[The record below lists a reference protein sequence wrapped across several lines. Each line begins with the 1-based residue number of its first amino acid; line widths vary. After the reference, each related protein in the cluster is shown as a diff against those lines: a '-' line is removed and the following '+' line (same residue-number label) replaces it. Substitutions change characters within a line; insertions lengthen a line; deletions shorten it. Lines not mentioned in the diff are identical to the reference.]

1 MLQIKLILGIKMSI
15 KIIHIFTI
23 TLSIMITAYY
33 SFFEFTTPS
42 NPGIF
47 STSSG
52 IGSLI
57 ISVGLI
63 FYMISIFKKFK
74 TI

>member
-1 MLQIKLILGIKMSI
+1 MSI
-15 KIIHIFTI
+15 KIMHIFTI

-42 NPGIF
+42 NPGLV
-47 STSSG
+47 SSASG
-52 IGSLI
+52 TGSLLLSI
-57 ISVGLI
+57 GLI
-63 FYMISIFKKFK
+63 LYMVSIFKKFK

>member
-1 MLQIKLILGIKMSI
+1 MLQIKLIPGIKMNI
-15 KIIHIFTI
+15 KIMHIFTI

-33 SFFEFTTPS
+33 SFFELTTPS
-42 NPGIF
+42 SPGIF
-47 STSSG
+47 SIVSG
-52 IGSLI
+52 YGSLI
-57 ISVGLI
+57 ISLGLI

>member
-1 MLQIKLILGIKMSI
+1 MSI

-23 TLSIMITAYY
+23 TLSILITAYY

-42 NPGIF
+42 NPGMF
-47 STSSG
+47 STTSG
-52 IGSLI
+52 IVSFI
-57 ISVGLI
+57 ISLGLI
-63 FYMISIFKKFK
+63 LYMISIFKKFK